1 MITCYFTTNY
11 LLFVRDGLGFGYL
24 LADTKHF
31 RKEDF
36 EDYDSRPRFTKGITP
51 WHEFAKSD
59 GILEQFEISNPSD
72 LATTHPEYF
81 I

>member
-1 MITCYFTTNY
+1 MITCYFTTSY
-11 LLFVRDGLGFGYL
+11 LLFVRDDEAGFGYS
-24 LADTKHF
+24 LASVKSF
-31 RKEDF
+31 RIDDF
-36 EDYDSRPRFTKGITP
+36 EDSDPRFIKGLSP

-72 LATTHPEYF
+72 LVTTHPELF

>member
-11 LLFVRDGLGFGYL
+11 LLFVRDDELGFGYS
-24 LADTKHF
+24 LADTTQS
-31 RKEDF
+31 RLYDF
-36 EDYDSRPRFTKGITP
+36 EDTDSRFTKGRSP

-72 LATTHPEYF
+72 LATTHPELF